1 MRLVRIAAPL
11 ALVLAAACSNGDP
24 AAPTASDTGVRRNES
39 TPPATVTNGTPT
51 DPTNPTQPSDSTST
65 ERGPN
70 TIGSGH

>member
-1 MRLVRIAAPL
+1 MKLVRIAAPL
-11 ALVLAAACSNGDP
+11 ALVLAAACGNSDRT
-24 AAPTASDTGVRRNES
+24 APTASDTGARFDEGT
-39 TPPATVTNGTPT
+39 TPTTVTNTPS